1 MTLREE
7 IIEILKNRKMSL
19 KEIYAHFPNHK
30 EPVIRGVLNKG
41 VAAGI
46 FTRAGRGIY
55 ALPSGNTK
63 VEDKDI
69 KRVKACGEPRREK
82 VKKETAE
89 RKTQKETTARAAKT
103 SEKAAKNTIQNP
115 EASDTN
121 VESSIKSSVRVKEKR
136 DYISALIDSVDK
148 FYAVKEEE
156 KEQQK
161 KKKGFEEVR
170 ERLLSKGYRRADIEL
185 KVKDILV
192 NDGTTAGVGKLEEE
206 LRAEYRLPD
215 ELIEKAPSPGKESL
229 LKCPSNGKYWDLKL
243 LRRTLNDAGISFNRK
258 TRRNLRFEV
267 DENLLYA
274 FTEAWDFAVVLAEAV
289 PDSLEG
295 RIVYA
300 LKGGENER

>member
-19 KEIYAHFPNHK
+19 KEIYAHFPDHK

-63 VEDKDI
+63 GEDKDI
-69 KRVKACGEPRREK
+69 KRVKASGEPRREK

-89 RKTQKETTARAAKT
+89 SRKTQKETTARAAKT
-103 SEKAAKNTIQNP
+103 SEKAAKNTVQNP
-115 EASDTN
+115 EASDIN
-121 VESSIKSSVRVKEKR
+121 VESSIKSSVRIEEKR

-161 KKKGFEEVR
+161 KKKGFEEVG

-192 NDGTTAGVGKLEEE
+192 NDGTTAGVGKLEEK
-206 LRAEYRLPD
+206 LRTEYALPD
-215 ELIEKAPSPGKESL
+215 ELVEKAPSPSKESL
-229 LKCPSNGKYWDLKL
+229 LKCPHNGKYWDLKL

-300 LKGGENER
+300 LRGR

>member
-1 MTLREE
+1 MTIRDE
-7 IIEILKNRKMSL
+7 IIKILEKNGRMSL
-19 KEIYAHFPNHK
+19 KEIYAHLLAHPK
-30 EPVIRGVLNKG
+30 PGVRGVLNKG

-46 FTRAGRGIY
+46 FVRAGKGIY
-55 ALPSGNTK
+55 SLPSDTGT
-63 VEDKDI
+63 
-69 KRVKACGEPRREK
+69 
-82 VKKETAE
+82 KKEKNAKQTE
-89 RKTQKETTARAAKT
+89 ETRESKRARAEVPRTSKNPGITGMAESPVKT
-103 SEKAAKNTIQNP
+103 ERWK
-115 EASDTN
+115 
-121 VESSIKSSVRVKEKR
+121 KEN
-136 DYISALIDSVDK
+136 DYIRALIDSVDR
-148 FYAVKEEE
+148 FAMGEEE
-156 KEQQK
+156 KEEKRSGKKQK
-161 KKKGFEEVR
+161 ELNFEEVGK
-170 ERLLSKGYRRADIEL
+170 RLLSKGYRRADIEL

-206 LRAEYRLPD
+206 LRAEYALPD
-215 ELIEKAPSPGKESL
+215 ELVEKAPSPSKESL

-300 LKGGENER
+300 LRGR